1 MPDEKTPFIT
11 ARVIGESSRPFVRT
25 MILNA
30 GTANQVRKGQA
41 VVDERGLLGRIY
53 VSGENTSWVILLT
66 DLNSR
71 VPVVIEPSH
80 RRAILAGDNTPAP
93 QLELDVGE
101 GPIRSGDRVLSTGDG
116 GLLPP
121 DLPVGVVTGNGAN
134 ARVVLF
140 ATAASADAV
149 NILDYRVPEPPAPAD
164 PATAVPA
171 KTSSSATSPA
181 VAAVPP
187 DSRRITAGGA
197 GSVTERC
204 PALFLLLAAPS
215 RLFGRLIPNSRR
227 PRAGGGRQSA
237 DFIYRRFAC
246 RPRRSRLAAICYWAL
261 ARPSLMPPYA
271 VLLIGLVED
280 LLSGG
285 PPGLWA
291 TGFLAGYVL
300 IDRQRKTLLE
310 VNGAGNV
317 VAFTGVMVVAAAG
330 AYAVASAIYLRL
342 LPIAPLL
349 LESIITV
356 ILYPLLQPVLHF
368 ADRNITRLVR
378 SAG

>member
-1 MPDEKTPFIT
+1 MVRAGWKWTRGRGTKQLPILICAVIAVGAAVAGRTHAVFFDSARAALSDWSAPALSGLRAPLTAMQSWTGSVAGIFTVYSENAQLRQENAELHKWQQVALSLEDRLRRYQQLLNAVPDEKTPFIT

-41 VVDERGLLGRIY
+41 VVDQRGLLGRIY

-121 DLPVGVVTGNGAN
+121 DLPVGVVTGNGEN

-149 NILDYRVPEPPAPAD
+149 NILDYRVPEPPVPAD

-187 DSRRITAGGA
+187 DSRE
-197 GSVTERC
+197 S
-204 PALFLLLAAPS
+204 
-215 RLFGRLIPNSRR
+215 
-227 PRAGGGRQSA
+227 
-237 DFIYRRFAC
+237 
-246 RPRRSRLAAICYWAL
+246 
-261 ARPSLMPPYA
+261 PP
-271 VLLIGLVED
+271 EE
-280 LLSGG
+280 
-285 PPGLWA
+285 P
-291 TGFLAGYVL
+291 
-300 IDRQRKTLLE
+300 DR
-310 VNGAGNV
+310 
-317 VAFTGVMVVAAAG
+317 
-330 AYAVASAIYLRL
+330 
-342 LPIAPLL
+342 
-349 LESIITV
+349 
-356 ILYPLLQPVLHF
+356 
-368 ADRNITRLVR
+368 
-378 SAG
+378 

>member
-1 MPDEKTPFIT
+1 M
-11 ARVIGESSRPFVRT
+11 
-25 MILNA
+25 
-30 GTANQVRKGQA
+30 
-41 VVDERGLLGRIY
+41 
-53 VSGENTSWVILLT
+53 
-66 DLNSR
+66 
-71 VPVVIEPSH
+71 
-80 RRAILAGDNTPAP
+80 
-93 QLELDVGE
+93 
-101 GPIRSGDRVLSTGDG
+101 
-116 GLLPP
+116 
-121 DLPVGVVTGNGAN
+121 
-134 ARVVLF
+134 
-140 ATAASADAV
+140 
-149 NILDYRVPEPPAPAD
+149 
-164 PATAVPA
+164 
-171 KTSSSATSPA
+171 
-181 VAAVPP
+181 
-187 DSRRITAGGA
+187 
-197 GSVTERC
+197 TERS

-215 RLFGRLIPNSRR
+215 RLFGRLIPILVALVLVGVANLPISFT
-227 PRAGGGRQSA
+227 GGLLPA
-237 DFIYRRFAC
+237 PA
-246 RPRRSRLAAICYWAL
+246 LALGAIWYWAL

-342 LPIAPLL
+342 LPIGPLL
-349 LESIITV
+349 LETIITV